1 MAESVLARS
10 IMTDAKSKFSG
21 GAVRTK
27 ILYTVAICTLLTGAP
42 AWAERCQAM
51 AKTPLEEVFCQ
62 VQAADA
68 QALGVTLGE
77 FRRNPEA
84 TQRLLL
90 RRPAQRMGLALP
102 EPPSVPYQGGAA
114 REPPSSSPVDSGD
127 PPPVEPESSPQL
139 AGCRLQGQ
147 VLMCADRRFEL
158 LGNQANSA
166 LPEGALE
173 YTELLLPPL
182 PDGHLTEQ
190 QLNRYLGRAYGEYI
204 RQMAAIGLAGATM
217 SYTRFYHT
225 FEQSRVQ
232 ELDFAQRMGQMF
244 EFLKRDKRSLQVQ
257 AHYTQE
263 RPQSVNQCMP
273 LDAQWVVCDDVA
285 NNWVYRRAP

>member
-1 MAESVLARS
+1 MR
-10 IMTDAKSKFSG
+10 K
-21 GAVRTK
+21 K
-27 ILYTVAICTLLTGAP
+27 ILCAVAVCALFNGAP
-42 AWAERCQAM
+42 AWAERCLTM
-51 AKTPLEEVFCQ
+51 AKTPLEELFCQ

-68 QALGVTLGE
+68 QALRVTLGE

-90 RRPAQRMGLALP
+90 RRPAQRLGLALP
-102 EPPSVPYQGGAA
+102 EPASSPNDRPATQ
-114 REPPSSSPVDSGD
+114 EPPASVTAEPVIEA
-127 PPPVEPESSPQL
+127 PVEPRTSPL
-139 AGCRLQGQ
+139 AGCHLQSQ
-147 VLMCADRRFEL
+147 SLVCDDRRFEL

-166 LPEGALE
+166 LPEGALD

-182 PDGHLTEQ
+182 PAGTMTEQ
-190 QLNRYLGRAYGEYI
+190 QRSRYLGRAYGEYI

-225 FEQSRVQ
+225 FEQSRTQ
-232 ELDFAQRMGQMF
+232 EVNFAQRMGQMF
-244 EFLKRDKRSLQVQ
+244 EFLRQDKRRLGVQ

-263 RPQSVNQCMP
+263 RPQSIDQCMA

-285 NNWVYRRAP
+285 NNWVFRRVP